1 MDIPAKAI
9 KDNSDIFVDFFLSS
23 FNGLVSKS
31 TFLSI
36 LKQANIT
43 SVFKN
48 GDRNLKDSYDQ
59 LVSYQTYLQYLS
71 VVYLDKLATS

>member
-9 KDNSDIFVDFFLSS
+9 KDNSDIFVDFLLSS

-48 GDRNLKDSYDQ
+48 GDRKLKDSYDQ

>member
-1 MDIPAKAI
+1 MDIPTKAI
-9 KDNSDIFVDFFLSS
+9 KDNSDIFVDFLLSS

-36 LKQANIT
+36 LKLANIT